1 MFNYAG
7 KVVAITGASSGLGV
21 QMAKGFAAQ
30 GAKVVLMARRV
41 ERLEGLANELK
52 AAGADALAVALDVTD
67 EAQIDQS
74 LQTILDTYG
83 KVDVLVNN
91 AGASEGGAITE
102 MTNDAW
108 NFTMD
113 LDLTSVFKMTRAYAR
128 VMKEANYGRIIN
140 ISSVY
145 GLVARISCHCG
156 F

>member
-74 LQTILDTYG
+74 
-83 KVDVLVNN
+83 
-91 AGASEGGAITE
+91 
-102 MTNDAW
+102 
-108 NFTMD
+108 
-113 LDLTSVFKMTRAYAR
+113 
-128 VMKEANYGRIIN
+128 
-140 ISSVY
+140 
-145 GLVARISCHCG
+145 
-156 F
+156 